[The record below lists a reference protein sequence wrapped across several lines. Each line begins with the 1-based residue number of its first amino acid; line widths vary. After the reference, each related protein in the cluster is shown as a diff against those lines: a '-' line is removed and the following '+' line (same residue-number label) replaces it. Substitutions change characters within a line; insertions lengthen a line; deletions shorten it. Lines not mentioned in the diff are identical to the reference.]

1 MTLMILEEIGGF
13 DVSTELV
20 IVFSVV
26 RNDGLVK
33 LLVQAQI
40 VLYLLDKVENW
51 TNLPPTSPSKN
62 ILKNIL

>member
-33 LLVQAQI
+33 LLVQDQI
-40 VLYLLDKVENW
+40 VLYLLDRVENW